1 MKSHSVTEMK
11 KTGNSQNIGNLTLD
25 TAVMNMNEL
34 QLHLTLQ
41 RYLRNKTVRKEGKF
55 ICICSLMQEVFNK
68 SRIVVTLGEKKV
80 RDCEVTHKMLLETL
94 EIFYF

>member
-41 RYLRNKTVRKEGKF
+41 RYLRNKTVSKGRKIHMYMF
-55 ICICSLMQEVFNK
+55 TDARSV
-68 SRIVVTLGEKKV
+68 
-80 RDCEVTHKMLLETL
+80 
-94 EIFYF
+94 